1 MIVGIRDNV
10 FFKLNSVQR
19 KLGPGLVPA
28 FYGLAIPM
36 ANGMLNGVNWRLKFI
51 STTLTEIKQLAEDN
65 PTMFGTVVSFT
76 KHGERIL

>member
-19 KLGPGLVPA
+19 KLGPGLVPV

-51 STTLTEIKQLAEDN
+51 STSLKEILELVEHNKTLLGRI
-65 PTMFGTVVSFT
+65 VSFT
-76 KHGERIL
+76 KRGERIL